1 MCEKIVFF
9 HIFLVK
15 IEKKILKYSIF
26 LASTETFEV
35 KKLKKQKKI
44 IIFKIIVYQ
53 LFIFHFYHIKL

>member
-9 HIFLVK
+9 HTFLVK